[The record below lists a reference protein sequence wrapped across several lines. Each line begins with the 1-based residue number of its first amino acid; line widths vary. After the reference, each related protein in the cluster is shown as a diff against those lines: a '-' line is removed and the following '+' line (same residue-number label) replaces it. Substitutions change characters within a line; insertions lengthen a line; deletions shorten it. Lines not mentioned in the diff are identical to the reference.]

1 MNIYLLFIL
10 IQFIFVCLFS
20 FTMRFQ
26 YIKPTGLLALYIR
39 HYWVLEADDFEGE
52 ICERVI
58 PTGNVEWMFHYRKTF
73 VVKNEAPVYQ
83 PQSMVSG
90 INSNFF
96 DVATRGESGVIAV
109 TFYPHGAAN
118 FLRFPLSEIE
128 NSSINLE
135 DIFNT
140 TGKETEEQICL
151 ARSQEER
158 IAIIEKFLLR
168 CFNPVKNNDLL
179 LIKKGVELINQC
191 KGQINVSELSQ
202 KLFLTNKSL
211 ERKFYALLGKTPKQ
225 FIRIV
230 RFQGVILNLSKPGD
244 KYLTQMAYENGYFDQ
259 AHFVKDFKSLSGY
272 TPKEFLAL
280 GPCNADYFG

>member
-1 MNIYLLFIL
+1 
-10 IQFIFVCLFS
+10 
-20 FTMRFQ
+20 MRFQ
-26 YIKPTGLLALYIR
+26 YIKPTGLLARYIR
-39 HYWVLEADDFEGE
+39 HYWVLETDDSEGE

-73 VVKNEAPVYQ
+73 VVKDKVPVYQ

-109 TFYPHGAAN
+109 TFYPYGSAN

-151 ARSQEER
+151 AHSQAER

-168 CFNPVKNNDLL
+168 CFNPVKNNDL
-179 LIKKGVELINQC
+179 
-191 KGQINVSELSQ
+191 
-202 KLFLTNKSL
+202 LTNKSL

-230 RFQGVILNLSKPGD
+230 RFQRVIQNLSRPGD
-244 KYLTQMAYENGYFDQ
+244 KYLTRMAYENGYFDQ

-280 GPCNADYFG
+280 GSCNADYFE